1 MLHVAHDASIVT
13 NCYASSKTAQDL
25 RTTAMASMVG
35 DIGYSEGEAVLD
47 TLQALE
53 WQTISISVTLLVALA
68 LLLGLVIGLRWYVRG
83 RKQRRAVENQFTTQA
98 PSIPTVR
105 RVKRDS
111 MEEQASHLLGAIYD
125 LAEGNHG
132 QWIAVAEAAER
143 ADISFTATD
152 YYPSFQ
158 YLKQSGLITTDNLVY
173 NEVCKLT
180 PRGIRVMEQVVSST
194 VPSDSVYSPKG

>member
-1 MLHVAHDASIVT
+1 MLHVAHNASIVT
-13 NCYASSKTAQDL
+13 NCYANSRTVQDL
-25 RTTAMASMVG
+25 RTAAMTSMVG
-35 DIGYSEGEAVLD
+35 DIGYTEGEAVLD
-47 TLQALE
+47 VPQALE
-53 WQTISISVTLLVALA
+53 WQTISIFVALLVAL
-68 LLLGLVIGLRWYVRG
+68 LLVLVNRLRWHIRG
-83 RKQRRAVENQFTTQA
+83 RKHGRAVENQFANQA

-111 MEEQASHLLGAIYD
+111 MEEQASHLLRAIYD

-132 QWIAVAEAAER
+132 QWVAVAEAAEK
-143 ADISFTATD
+143 AGIPFTATD

-180 PRGIRVMEQVVSST
+180 PRGIRVMEQVVSPT
-194 VPSDSVYSPKG
+194 APSDSVYSPKG